1 MCWIREKIETGRVV
15 VMGLGKSGL
24 AAARFLLRQGAEV
37 MVSEGADRETI
48 KPEILAWLTE
58 KNIRSEF
65 GGHSAELFVSAD
77 LIVVS
82 PGVPLDLPVLQAARA
97 KKIPMIG
104 ELAFAED
111 YLRTPVVAV
120 TGTNGKTTV
129 TTLLGELL
137 RADGKNV
144 FVGGNIGTPLADY
157 LVTSQDADVVVL
169 EVSSFQLDTAENFR
183 PDVGV
188 LLNITPDHLDRY
200 DSFAAYGKSKFRI
213 FASQGRGD
221 KMIINHDDPEI
232 RKHLDLSP
240 SGAGQRF
247 FFGCDPHD
255 KNEATVQDGRITV
268 RLAADR
274 SEEDYDLP
282 ATLRSSPNDENSMA
296 AILGARLMGCS
307 ERGINRGLADF
318 STLPHRLAFVAD
330 IAGVSYFDDSKATNI
345 GAVDSALKAMTR
357 PVILIAGGRDKG
369 GDYRLLRRTVE
380 RHVKTMLLIGEARGK
395 MSESFAGLIE
405 VEKLESLA
413 HAVHRAGE
421 IAVAGDVVLLS
432 PACASFDQFASYVER
447 GRVFQE
453 EVFKVREKADRQSML
468 QMA

>member
-1 MCWIREKIETGRVV
+1 MSWIREKIETGRVV

-24 AAARFLLRQGAEV
+24 AAARFLLGQGAEV
-37 MVSEGADRETI
+37 VVSEGSARETI
-48 KPEILAWLTE
+48 NSEILAWLTE

-65 GGHSAELFVSAD
+65 GGHSSELFVAAD

-82 PGVPLDLPVLQAARA
+82 PGVPLDLPVLLAARA
-97 KKIPMIG
+97 KKIPVIG
-104 ELAFAED
+104 ELAFTED

-200 DSFAAYGKSKFRI
+200 DSFAAYGDSKFRL
-213 FASQGRGD
+213 FANQERGD
-221 KMIINHDDPEI
+221 KMILNHDDPEI
-232 RKHLDLSP
+232 MKHLALYP
-240 SGAGQRF
+240 PGAGQRF
-247 FFGCDPHD
+247 FFGCDPLD
-255 KNEATVQDGRITV
+255 SNDANVRNGRVTV
-268 RLAADR
+268 RLAGEG
-274 SEEDYDLP
+274 SEEVYGLP
-282 ATLRSSPNDENSMA
+282 VTLRNPPNDENSMA
-296 AILGARLMGCS
+296 AILGAHLMGCS
-307 ERGINRGLADF
+307 EQGINRGLADF
-318 STLPHRLAFVAD
+318 STLPHRLALVAD

-369 GDYRLLRRTVE
+369 GDYRLLWSAVE
-380 RHVKTMLLIGEARGK
+380 RQVKTMLLIGEARDK
-395 MSESFAGLIE
+395 MAESFADLVE
-405 VEKLESLA
+405 VEKLESLIK
-413 HAVHRAGE
+413 AVHRAAE

-432 PACASFDQFASYVER
+432 PACASFDQFASYEER

-453 EVFKVREKADRQSML
+453 EVFKL
-468 QMA
+468 

>member
-1 MCWIREKIETGRVV
+1 MSWIREKIETGRVV

-37 MVSEGADRETI
+37 MVSEGAARETI
-48 KPEILAWLTE
+48 STEILAWLTV
-58 KNIRSEF
+58 KNIRCEF
-65 GGHSAELFVSAD
+65 GGHSAEMFVAAD

-82 PGVPLDLPVLQAARA
+82 PGVPLDLPVLLAARA
-97 KKIPMIG
+97 KKIPVIG

-111 YLRTPVVAV
+111 YLQTPVVAV

-157 LVTSQDADVVVL
+157 LVSSQNADVAVL

-183 PDVGV
+183 PDVGI

-200 DSFAAYGKSKFRI
+200 DSFAEYGDSKFRL
-213 FASQGRGD
+213 FARQRSGD
-221 KMIINHDDPEI
+221 KMIVNHDDPEI
-232 RKHLDLSP
+232 MKHLALSP
-240 SGAGQRF
+240 PSAGQHF
-247 FFGCDPHD
+247 FFGCDH
-255 KNEATVQDGRITV
+255 KAGNGASVLDGRVTV
-268 RLAADR
+268 RSAAER
-274 SEEDYDLP
+274 SEEVYELP
-282 ATLRSSPNDENSMA
+282 ATLRNPPNDENSMA

-307 ERGINRGLADF
+307 ERGIKRGLADF
-318 STLPHRLAFVAD
+318 STLPHRLAFVTD
-330 IAGVSYFDDSKATNI
+330 IGEVSYFDDSKATNI

-369 GDYRLLRRTVE
+369 GDYRLLRCTVE
-380 RHVKTMLLIGEARGK
+380 RHVKSMLLIGEARDK
-395 MSESFAGLIE
+395 MAEIFTDLVD
-405 VEKLESLA
+405 VEKVESLA
-413 HAVHRAGE
+413 RAVQRAGE

-432 PACASFDQFASYVER
+432 PACASFDQFTSYEER
-447 GRVFQE
+447 GRVFQD
-453 EVFKVREKADRQSML
+453 EVFKL
-468 QMA
+468 

>member
-1 MCWIREKIETGRVV
+1 MSWIRKKIETGRVV

-24 AAARFLLRQGAEV
+24 AAARFLMGQGAEV
-37 MVSEGADRETI
+37 VVSEGSARETI
-48 KPEILAWLTE
+48 NPEILAWLTE

-65 GGHSAELFVSAD
+65 GGHSADLFVSAD

-82 PGVPLDLPVLQAARA
+82 PGVPLDLSVLLAARA
-97 KKIPMIG
+97 KKIPVIG

-200 DSFAAYGKSKFRI
+200 DSFAAYGDSKFRL

-221 KMIINHDDPEI
+221 KMILNHDDTEI
-232 RKHLDLSP
+232 RKHLALSP
-240 SGAGQRF
+240 PGAGKQF
-247 FFGCDPHD
+247 FFGCDHQAG
-255 KNEATVQDGRITV
+255 NSASVRNGRVTM
-268 RLAADR
+268 RLAEDGG
-274 SEEDYDLP
+274 EEVYELP
-282 ATLRSSPNDENSMA
+282 ATLCNPPNDENSMA

-307 ERGINRGLADF
+307 ERGISRGLADF

-330 IAGVSYFDDSKATNI
+330 IGGVSYFDDSKATNI
-345 GAVDSALKAMTR
+345 GAVNSALKAMIR

-369 GDYRLLRRTVE
+369 GDYRLLCRTVE
-380 RHVKTMLLIGEARGK
+380 RHVKTMLLIGEARDK
-395 MSESFAGLIE
+395 MAESFAGLIE

-413 HAVHRAGE
+413 QAVHRAGE

-453 EVFKVREKADRQSML
+453 EVFKVKKKISHKSRHQVA
-468 QMA
+468 

>member
-1 MCWIREKIETGRVV
+1 MSWIREKIETGRVV

-37 MVSEGADRETI
+37 MVSEGAARETI
-48 KPEILAWLTE
+48 NPEILAWLTA

-65 GGHSAELFVSAD
+65 GGHSAKLFVSAD
-77 LIVVS
+77 VIIVS
-82 PGVPLDLPVLQAARA
+82 PGVPLDLQALLAAKA
-97 KKIPMIG
+97 KKIPVIG

-137 RADGKNV
+137 KADGKKV

-200 DSFAAYGKSKFRI
+200 DSFAAYGDSKFRI
-213 FASQGRGD
+213 FASQERGD
-221 KMIINHDDPEI
+221 KMILNHDDLEI
-232 RKHLDLSP
+232 MKHLALFLP
-240 SGAGQRF
+240 GAGQSF
-247 FFGCDPHD
+247 FFGRDSLNGND
-255 KNEATVQDGRITV
+255 ATVRNGRVTVKSGGDG
-268 RLAADR
+268 
-274 SEEDYDLP
+274 SEEVHELP
-282 ATLRSSPNDENSMA
+282 VTLLNPPNDENSMA

-307 ERGINRGLADF
+307 EHGIKRGLADF
-318 STLPHRLAFVAD
+318 STLPHRLALVAD
-330 IAGVSYFDDSKATNI
+330 IGGVSYFDDSKATNI
-345 GAVDSALKAMTR
+345 GAVDSALKAMIR

-369 GDYRLLRRTVE
+369 GDYGLLRSAVE
-380 RHVKTMLLIGEARGK
+380 RHVKIMLLIGEARDK
-395 MSESFAGLIE
+395 MAESFAGLVE
-405 VEKLESLA
+405 VEKMESLA
-413 HAVHRAGE
+413 QAVHRAGE

-447 GRVFQE
+447 GMVFQE
-453 EVFKVREKADRQSML
+453 EVYRLKKKISQPSLRQV
-468 QMA
+468 A

>member
-1 MCWIREKIETGRVV
+1 MSWIREKIETGRVV

-37 MVSEGADRETI
+37 MVSEDAARETI
-48 KPEILAWLTE
+48 NPEILAWLTA

-65 GGHSAELFVSAD
+65 GGHSVELFVSAD

-82 PGVPLDLPVLQAARA
+82 PGVPLDLPVLLAARA
-97 KKIPMIG
+97 KNIPVIG
-104 ELAFAED
+104 ELAFAAD

-137 RADGKNV
+137 KADGKNV

-200 DSFAAYGKSKFRI
+200 DSFGEYGDSKFRL
-213 FASQGRGD
+213 FAGQGSGD

-232 RKHLDLSP
+232 MKHLTLSP
-240 SGAGQRF
+240 PGAGQRF
-247 FFGCDPHD
+247 FFGCDPQD
-255 KNEATVQDGRITV
+255 SNKATVQDGRVTV
-268 RLAADR
+268 RLAGDG
-274 SEEDYDLP
+274 SEEVYELP
-282 ATLRSSPNDENSMA
+282 AILRNPPNNENSMA

-318 STLPHRLAFVAD
+318 STLPHRLALVAD

-369 GDYRLLRRTVE
+369 GDYRLLRSTVE
-380 RHVKTMLLIGEARGK
+380 RHVKTMLLIGEARDK
-395 MSESFAGLIE
+395 MAESFAGLVE

-413 HAVHRAGE
+413 QAVRRASE
-421 IAVAGDVVLLS
+421 IAVSGDVVLLS

-447 GRVFQE
+447 GTVFQG

-468 QMA
+468 QVA